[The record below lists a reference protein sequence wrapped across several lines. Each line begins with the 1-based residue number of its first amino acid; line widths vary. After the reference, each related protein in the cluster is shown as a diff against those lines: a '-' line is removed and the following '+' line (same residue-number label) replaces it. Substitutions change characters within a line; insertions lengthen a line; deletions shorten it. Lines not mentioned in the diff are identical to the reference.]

1 MLICMISVTSCAS
14 QGVTSIE
21 EKKEAGDKAAD
32 TGLSDGT
39 YDIDITM
46 EGGTGKAYI
55 KSPVSVTV
63 KDGKM
68 TAALNWS
75 SPNYDYMIVGG
86 EKYLNEAPAG
96 EDSSFTVKVDDISKP
111 LSVIADTTAM
121 SKPHEIEYVITF
133 HMDGEGAESVEDS
146 AGEDGSGPDKADDA
160 GGAGSEDLSDLLGDK
175 TGEMDL
181 KYAKCFKVE
190 YYGDNSL
197 ISIGD
202 DKYLLLRDE
211 SAISKEERD
220 SLKESAVIIK
230 SPASKAYVV
239 SSSVMDHLRQCGVL
253 DKVRLSG
260 TKKEDWY
267 LGEVRNAMER
277 GDILYAG
284 KYSAPDYELILSEG
298 CDLAIEN
305 TMIYH
310 KPEVKEK
317 LEELGIPVIVEM
329 SSYETHPLGRL
340 EWIKLYGLLFGK
352 EKEATEYYDAQVK
365 AIEPI
370 MEKADT
376 GKKVGFFYIS
386 DTGMINVKKPGDYI
400 SKMIELSGGEYVI
413 QGSDNVD
420 ENASSGMNMQM
431 EEFYKAAKDADI
443 LIYNSTIGGEITEL
457 NDLIG
462 KNELFSD
469 FKAVQ
474 NGQVYCTSRDFFQES
489 THIAEFMNDLNNVF
503 TGKESDLLYLNKL
516 K

>member
-21 EKKEAGDKAAD
+21 DK
-32 TGLSDGT
+32 T
-39 YDIDITM
+39 YSVDITM
-46 EGGTGKAYI
+46 EGGSGKAYI
-55 KSPVSVTV
+55 KSPVDVTE
-63 KDGKM
+63 KGGEM
-68 TAALNWS
+68 TVTLNWS

-133 HMDGEGAESVEDS
+133 HMDGES
-146 AGEDGSGPDKADDA
+146 GEDEADINDDPEVSDDKETADLLHDI
-160 GGAGSEDLSDLLGDK
+160 LGDK
-175 TGEMDL
+175 TGEMEL
-181 KYAKCFKVE
+181 KYAGCYTVD
-190 YYGDNSL
+190 YYGDNAI

-202 DKYLLLRDE
+202 DRYLLLKDVND
-211 SAISKEERD
+211 ISKED
-220 SLKESAVIIK
+220 KDKLSLSITLIESPVN
-230 SPASKAYVV
+230 KAYVV

-260 TKKEDWY
+260 TKEEEWY
-267 LGEVRNAMER
+267 LGEVRKAMER

-317 LEELGIPVIVEM
+317 LEELKIPVIVEM

-443 LIYNSTIGGEITEL
+443 LIYNSTIGGEIVEL
-457 NDLIG
+457 NELIG